1 MLKNQVDIPILK
13 HVKLFSICFIPLVP
27 ALFLF
32 EFLNLQIFATR
43 LSFSIGFVITYF
55 IFHFLAKTDGL
66 LFILD
71 LLNDFKTVFGK
82 KILFKSNAIN
92 PND

>member
-1 MLKNQVDIPILK
+1 
-13 HVKLFSICFIPLVP
+13 LVP
-27 ALFLF
+27 SLFLF
-32 EFLNLQIFATR
+32 EFLDLQVFATR
-43 LSFSIGFVITYF
+43 FSFSIGFVIFYF

-82 KILFKSNAIN
+82 KILFKSNAIS